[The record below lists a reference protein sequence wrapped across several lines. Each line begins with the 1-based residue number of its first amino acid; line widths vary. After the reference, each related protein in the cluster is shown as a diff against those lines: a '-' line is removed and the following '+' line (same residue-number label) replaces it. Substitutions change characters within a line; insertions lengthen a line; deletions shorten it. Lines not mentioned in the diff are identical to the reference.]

1 MIPTKEEYEK
11 ALLIVNAYE
20 TEIKNANK
28 IRAQHALSELTLY
41 FKSLNIGIEQISL
54 ISYYDKFL
62 IMVYDENG
70 NEFYDECYDGRYD
83 TDIKIISKK
92 YDINISMESSQYGK

>member
-20 TEIKNANK
+20 SEIKKANK

-41 FKSLNIGIEQISL
+41 FKSLNIGIEEISL
-54 ISYYDKFL
+54 ISYYDSFF
-62 IMVYDENG
+62 IMAYDEYG
-70 NEFYDECYDGRYD
+70 NEFYDECYDGRYNK
-83 TDIKIISKK
+83 DIEIISKQ
-92 YDINISMESSQYGK
+92 YDVDICMDPSQYGK